1 MITAFERRA
10 MPLEEPFAIDLT
22 WDCSRAFT
30 VDRATFIRLFKRG
43 RINEEDHEEGTHYL
57 IIDSFC
63 TLEAYDRVSEL
74 AAVTRPR
81 ILLLL
86 NIICF
91 VTGKAFTTFGFN
103 HSFSTV
109 ADDPDAEKKAFAP
122 SLVVD
127 EEDLTAELTE
137 LLEALQQLYAGKRTL
152 VYSLLDRWR
161 KASFLEDESTDS
173 FLYEDETILACFHIF
188 ELLANEYGGL
198 IDSDSDQKIQAFTS
212 DLLENVYFIRN
223 SQSQAELAK
232 LIGST
237 ISAYKTV
244 KPRIFRMM
252 QELSLLERKS
262 QALIERFLNHR
273 NAIAHGRVNLYEDK
287 AIYPLKPFF
296 THVKDIYEDTESIR
310 IASARAIAA
319 YLGISLWKEE
329 WDDLLESEP
338 PTYEQVQEFNRQRAY
353 EGLSW
358 EQFETGTAEGISVGV
373 LVHYY
378 RKGTLKL
385 PPLTQ
390 ALKAYILAV
399 ELRENNAS
407 LVLYAAAILADSADT
422 GIAERARQ
430 LLTDLK
436 DSQLR
441 ERFDMRDVLKELSY
455 QGKEPQWLK
464 TFLIE
469 HAQKS

>member
-10 MPLEEPFAIDLT
+10 MLLEEPFDIDLT
-22 WDCSRAFT
+22 WDRSRAYT
-30 VDRATFIRLFKRG
+30 VDQATFMRLFERG
-43 RINEEDHEEGTHYL
+43 RVNEEDHEEGSRYL

-63 TLEAYDRVSEL
+63 ELEAYDRISEL

-81 ILLLL
+81 ILLIL

-91 VTGKAFTTFGFN
+91 VTGKAFTTFGFH

-109 ADDPDAEKKAFAP
+109 ADNPEAEKQVFAP
-122 SLVVD
+122 RLLVE

-137 LLEALQQLYAGKRTL
+137 LLHAMQQLEAGKRTL

-161 KASFLEDESTDS
+161 KASYLEDESTDS

-198 IDSDSDQKIQAFTS
+198 IDSDSDQKIQVFTA

-244 KPRIFRMM
+244 KPRILRMM
-252 QELSLLERKS
+252 QELGLLERKS

-319 YLGISLWKEE
+319 YLGISLWHQE
-329 WDDLLESEP
+329 WEDLLESEP

-358 EQFETGTAEGISVGV
+358 EQLETGTAEGINVGV

-385 PPLTQ
+385 SPLML
-390 ALKAYILAV
+390 ALKAYILSV
-399 ELRENNAS
+399 ELREDNAS
-407 LVLYAAAILADSADT
+407 LVLYAAAILADSPDEA
-422 GIAERARQ
+422 IAVRARE
-430 LLTDLK
+430 LLTQLK
-436 DSQLR
+436 DSELR
-441 ERFDMRDVLKELSY
+441 ERFDMRDVLKELAY

-469 HAQKS
+469 RAQKS